1 MNETA
6 NTNSFDIEAL
16 PITITYM
23 GETTKDDRWVCDQ
36 WRVVFSNE
44 RSTWTTC
51 YYTGLGLRGE
61 PLLRVQDG
69 GPPPQRGTLMWER
82 IEKSRPPVTPKK
94 ADVLCALC
102 LDAQAADS
110 NFNDW
115 CINFG
120 YDNDSIKALNTYK
133 QCCDTATQLRHHFT
147 PEQRKAITE
156 IVDMM

>member
-23 GETTKDDRWVCDQ
+23 GETTQDDRWVCDQ
-36 WRVVFSNE
+36 WRVVFSDE
-44 RSTWTTC
+44 RSMWTTV
-51 YYTGLGLRGE
+51 YYNGLGLRDNHG
-61 PLLRVQDG
+61 
-69 GPPPQRGTLMWER
+69 
-82 IEKSRPPVTPKK
+82 PVTPKK

-102 LDAQAADS
+102 LDAQAADT

-115 CINFG
+115 SINFG
-120 YDNDSIKALNTYK
+120 YNNDSIKALNTYK
-133 QCCDTATQLRHHFT
+133 QCCDIAVRLRQYFTA
-147 PEQRKAITE
+147 EQRKAITE